1 MPRTKFSATDL
12 SQLHRQLDS
21 WRQSEPQRARLPEAV
36 WAAATTL
43 ATIHGVSCVART
55 LGLGY
60 TKLKRRA
67 TQALDSPAPTTP
79 PPTFMELQLDDSLGG
94 TCRPCRVELSDPAGG
109 KMTVHLPVD
118 CPAVLGLAQA
128 FWRRAL

>member
-36 WAAATTL
+36 WASAATL
-43 ATIHGVSCVART
+43 ATTHGVSCVART
-55 LGLGY
+55 LGLDY

-67 TQALDSPAPTTP
+67 TQAPGIPARTTP
-79 PPTFMELQLDDSLGG
+79 PPTFVELQLLLWNGN
-94 TCRPCRVELSDPAGG
+94 PAGA
-109 KMTVHLPVD
+109 KTAPL
-118 CPAVLGLAQA
+118 
-128 FWRRAL
+128 WRRIAPAA

>member
-1 MPRTKFSATDL
+1 MRRTKFSATDL

-36 WAAATTL
+36 WASAATL

-55 LGLGY
+55 LGLSY

-67 TQALDSPAPTTP
+67 TQAPGIPAPTTS
-79 PPTFMELQLDDSLGG
+79 PPTFVELQLDDSLGG
-94 TCRPCRVELSDPAGG
+94 ASRPCRVELSDPAGG
-109 KMTVHLPVD
+109 KMTVHLPLD
-118 CPAVLGLAQA
+118 SPAVLGLAEA
-128 FWRRAL
+128 FWRRVL